1 MGLSAGKAASMK
13 QYLHTIDYVLWALVI
28 LGQVAL
34 LAGCLKRRLA
44 SDVPRFVVLIG
55 FLSFKSVILIFIS
68 LLFTYKVY
76 FYSYYSGV
84 VVREIIQVAVAYEI
98 FLLVFEPRSALP
110 PRTLSRMIPGILG
123 ITILAAGAAI
133 WRPLHTD
140 DLTMTI
146 ILTAERSAELVICF
160 SFWLLVLCSRMLG
173 IPWKC
178 RIADIAS
185 GFLVQL
191 TAESAITILRGVA
204 HTPYLPELARL
215 GTVAYLGCM
224 AFWFAA
230 LRRQEPTF
238 AAATR
243 SQLLLLRNHMVRL
256 HSEMD
261 RLDALGIQQALS
273 RALPPRGRPLRPQTF
288 DELVEVLKAVEFPE
302 YEPISYQQMIELRRG
317 ILHNCEWLLR
327 FVRDQ
332 YGPLVN
338 ELDMLDS
345 VETLQKDTLRVIAEC
360 RKVYFGFSRR
370 ARKKRMKILFG
381 LYDEMRLATMDLCSG
396 AQPYLIDDIAVAL

>member
-1 MGLSAGKAASMK
+1 MK
-13 QYLHTIDYVLWALVI
+13 QYLQTIDYVLWVVVIAGQLALF
-28 LGQVAL
+28 
-34 LAGCLKRRLA
+34 AGCLKRRLA

-55 FLSFKSVILIFIS
+55 FLSLKSIVLIVVS
-68 LLFTYKVY
+68 RLFPYSAY
-76 FYSYYSGV
+76 FYTYYFGGV
-84 VVREIIQVAVAYEI
+84 IKGIILVAVAYEI

-110 PRTLSRMIPGILG
+110 PQTLSKMIWGIFAVS
-123 ITILAAGAAI
+123 ILATGAAV
-133 WRPLHTD
+133 WQPFQTN
-140 DLTMTI
+140 DLLLTI
-146 ILTAERSAELVICF
+146 ILTAERSVDLVICC
-160 SFWLLVLCSRMLG
+160 SFWLLVLCSRVLG
-173 IPWKC
+173 IPWRC

-185 GFLVQL
+185 GFLLQL
-191 TAESAITILRGVA
+191 TAESVITFLRSFL
-204 HTPYLPELARL
+204 HTPYSTGLSRI
-215 GTVAYLGCM
+215 GTLAYLGCLG
-224 AFWFAA
+224 FWFAA

-261 RLDALGIQQALS
+261 RLDALGIQEALS
-273 RALPPRGRPLRPQTF
+273 RALPPRNRPFRPQTF
-288 DELVEVLKAVEFPE
+288 DELIEVLKAVRFPE

-317 ILHNCEWLLR
+317 VLYNCEWLLR

-345 VETLQKDTLRVIAEC
+345 VEALQEDALLVIAEC

-370 ARKKRMKILFG
+370 ARKKRMQRLFG
-381 LYDEMRLATMDLCSG
+381 LYDEMRLAVMVLCLG
-396 AQPYLIDDIAVAL
+396 AQPYLINDIALAL

>member
-1 MGLSAGKAASMK
+1 MK
-13 QYLHTIDYVLWALVI
+13 QYLYAIDYVLWALVI
-28 LGQVAL
+28 VGQVAL
-34 LAGCLKRRLA
+34 FIGAIKRRL
-44 SDVPRFVVLIG
+44 SCDVPRFVMLIG
-55 FLSFKSVILIFIS
+55 FLSLKSVILIFIS
-68 LLFTYKVY
+68 FLFTYKVY
-76 FYSYYSGV
+76 FYSYYAGV
-84 VVREIIQVAVAYEI
+84 VVKSVILVSVAYEI

-110 PRTLSRMIPGILG
+110 QRTLSRMIWGIFAVS
-123 ITILAAGAAI
+123 ILATTASI
-133 WRPLHTD
+133 WRPFRTD

-146 ILTAERSAELVICF
+146 IVTAERSVELVIC
-160 SFWLLVLCSRMLG
+160 SAFWMLVLCSRVLG
-173 IPWKC
+173 IPWRC

-185 GFLVQL
+185 GFLLQL
-191 TAESAITILRGVA
+191 TAEAVITVLRSFV
-204 HTPYLPELARL
+204 HTPFASDLSRF
-215 GTVAYLGCM
+215 GTVAYLGCLG
-224 AFWFAA
+224 FWFAA

-261 RLDALGIQQALS
+261 RLDALGIQEALS
-273 RALPPRGRPLRPQTF
+273 RALPPRNRPFRPQTF
-288 DELVEVLKAVEFPE
+288 DELIEVLKAVRFPE

-317 ILHNCEWLLR
+317 VLYNCEWLLR

-345 VETLQKDTLRVIAEC
+345 VEALQEDALLVIAEC

-370 ARKKRMKILFG
+370 ARKKRMQRLFG
-381 LYDEMRLATMDLCSG
+381 LYDEMRLAVMVLCLG
-396 AQPYLIDDIAVAL
+396 AQPYLIDDIALAL